1 MRHSKFSNAYLAA
14 FIVALPFLLH
24 CSHMTNAA
32 KVPTQSSVPLTERV
46 STLLFSLNADFKR
59 LSVPFSYSSW
69 EAYTKGT
76 PEAYDKMATGEKAMN
91 DFLSSGKTFAQ
102 LKQVREEAA
111 ATAAIDPLD
120 RRQLDIYYFQF
131 AGNQVSPALLDEIT
145 DLSTKIQKEFNTFRV
160 KLGDKE
166 VSEIELRETLKK
178 STDSKVLKEAWE
190 ASKAVGER
198 VEKDLK
204 QLVRLRNKKAVQLGF
219 PNFHAMSLAMDEHT
233 TAWLVEFFSSLD
245 KETTANFR
253 RAKTEFDGPL
263 AKRLG
268 IAVADLRPWHY
279 QDPFFQVAPEV
290 EAFSLDTLYD
300 KAEIKQLTETF
311 YDGIGL
317 PLPGV
322 FAKSD
327 LYPRD
332 KKSTHAF
339 CYDLD
344 REGDTRVLANIT
356 PSDQWMTTMLH
367 EFGHAVYSSTYIPQ
381 RLPFLLRDAAHT
393 LTTEGIAM
401 MFERESKRK
410 DWLTATK
417 LLPKEPAKQKTLLAS
432 AQRQMKSRLL
442 VFSRWAQVMF
452 QFEKKMYEN
461 PDADLNALWWDLVEK
476 YQELK
481 RPEGRNKP
489 DYAAKVH
496 IVTAPVYYHNYLLG
510 EVFAS
515 QVHHALAKQVGK
527 GADPHRFAYVG
538 KKGVGEFLQKHIMD
552 LGRVYPWTEMVE
564 KATGQPL
571 NTKAFAYDT
580 K

>member
-1 MRHSKFSNAYLAA
+1 MRFSKFYFAA
-14 FIVALPFLLH
+14 FIVAVPFLLH
-24 CSHMTNAA
+24 CSHMPSAE
-32 KVPTQSSVPLTERV
+32 KSPGPLKERV
-46 STLLFSLNADFKR
+46 STLLQILNADFKR

-69 EAYTKGT
+69 EAYTAGT
-76 PEAYDKMATGEKAMN
+76 PESYEKMASGEKAMN
-91 DFLSSGKTFAQ
+91 DFLSSPQTFAR
-102 LKQVREEAA
+102 LKQVREEVAA
-111 ATAAIDPLD
+111 APAGIDTLEK
-120 RRQLDIYYFQF
+120 RQLDIYYFQF
-131 AGNQVSPALLDEIT
+131 AGNQVAPALLDEIT

-160 KLGDKE
+160 TVGGKQ

-178 STDSKVLKEAWE
+178 STDSRALKEAWE
-190 ASKAVGER
+190 ASKVVGER

-204 QLVRLRNKKAVQLGF
+204 QLVRLRNKKAVQLGY

-233 TAWLVEFFSSLD
+233 TEWLVDFFAALD
-245 KETTANFR
+245 KETSANFR
-253 RAKTEFDGPL
+253 RAKAEFDVPL

-290 EAFSLDTLYD
+290 DSVSLDSLYE
-300 KAEIKQLTETF
+300 KADIKKLTETF
-311 YDGIGL
+311 YAEIGL

-356 PSDQWMTTMLH
+356 ASDQWMTTMLH
-367 EFGHAVYSSTYIPQ
+367 EFGHAVYSATYIPKT
-381 RLPFLLRDAAHT
+381 LPFLLRDAAHT

-401 MFERESKRK
+401 MFERENKRK
-410 DWLTATK
+410 EWLTANR
-417 LLPKEPAKQKTLLAS
+417 LLPKEPAIQKMLLTS
-432 AQRQMKSRLL
+432 AQRQMRGRLL

-452 QFEKKMYEN
+452 QFEKQMYEN
-461 PDADLNALWWDLVEK
+461 PDADLNALWWDLVER
-476 YQELK
+476 YQEIK

-527 GADPHRFAYVG
+527 GANPNQFAYVG
-538 KKGVGEFLQKHIMD
+538 KKGVGEFLQKHVLD
-552 LGRVYPWTEMVE
+552 LGRVYPWKEMVE